1 MIHSRKVCHAC
12 VSMPRD
18 FLCGVCDAPAEDVR
32 AVGDEPVACQ
42 LRFVKGET
50 PEVISW
56 NEQDEGVHSLYRQ
69 PQRQVVLPERKKHK
83 NGNSPMQNAK
93 NSAWNA
99 CLDEIERL
107 NK

>member
-32 AVGDEPVACQ
+32 AVGDEPVGYFTFCHDKNRWVQ
-42 LRFVKGET
+42 GKPKGPEFIHLFT
-50 PEVISW
+50 P
-56 NEQDEGVHSLYRQ
+56 LYHR
-69 PQRQVVLPERKKHK
+69 PQHQVVLPDRMTGETASCF
-83 NGNSPMQNAK
+83 G
-93 NSAWNA
+93 WNA

-107 NK
+107 NKCPLN